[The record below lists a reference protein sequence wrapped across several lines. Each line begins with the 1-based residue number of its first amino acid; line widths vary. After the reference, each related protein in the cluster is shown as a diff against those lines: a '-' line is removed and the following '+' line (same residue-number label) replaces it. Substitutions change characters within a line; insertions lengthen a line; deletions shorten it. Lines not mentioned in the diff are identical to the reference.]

1 MKCIV
6 NSCMV
11 CKISVESCGILATRL
26 RNISN
31 LLTPIIH
38 CNLLHDIE
46 YLNVTYINIT
56 YVLARFRTEYKTV
69 FNKVLK
75 LCTVYDSVQDLLP
88 LGTYENSYNS
98 KRNCNSII
106 DYSIDWCF

>member
-1 MKCIV
+1 M
-6 NSCMV
+6 
-11 CKISVESCGILATRL
+11 ESLATRL

-88 LGTYENSYNS
+88 LGTYENIG
-98 KRNCNSII
+98 RIL
-106 DYSIDWCF
+106 